1 MSPEITIFMSTFF
14 GVMNMLTKLKR
25 QGKAHNAE
33 MRELQRR
40 VPELVYLVRKT
51 RNKNC
56 CGPLV

>member
-1 MSPEITIFMSTFF
+1 MSTFF

>member
-1 MSPEITIFMSTFF
+1 M
-14 GVMNMLTKLKR
+14 TKLKR

-40 VPELVYLVRKT
+40 VSELEFPDALKLQKMAKKT